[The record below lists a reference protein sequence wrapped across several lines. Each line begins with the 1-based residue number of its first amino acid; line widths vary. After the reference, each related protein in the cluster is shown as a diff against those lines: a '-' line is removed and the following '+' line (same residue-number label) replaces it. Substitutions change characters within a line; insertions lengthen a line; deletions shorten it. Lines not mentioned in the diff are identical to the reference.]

1 MSPSS
6 ASALPS
12 LGFCICEVRRSDR
25 NQVWIAVQ
33 TGRGA
38 WGQVPA
44 NRKVSAPATQPGG
57 GPETLRTA
65 RHTGSPLLLREA
77 GEGLAPSRGS
87 CSDMPGVAS
96 GVAGGNGRIWG
107 SRTGFRAGGGRKRG
121 QRFRD
126 PRCHG
131 VRQTRPAA
139 GVGPVPREPARCPL
153 SFQKGPRGLGCP
165 TARTLRGKEGKEG
178 VEDPGV
184 GARPGPCVLSSLLRV
199 RRAALSGTVITNPTR
214 LFNFKLK

>member
-12 LGFCICEVRRSDR
+12 LGFCICEARRSDR

-44 NRKVSAPATQPGG
+44 NRKVSAPATQPGR

-77 GEGLAPSRGS
+77 GEGLSPSCGS

-139 GVGPVPREPARCPL
+139 GVGPVPREPAQLPSVL
-153 SFQKGPRGLGCP
+153 SEGASGAGLPHRPDAAGQGGKRRRGGPRGRGQARAVRPIFPSPCP
-165 TARTLRGKEGKEG
+165 Q
-178 VEDPGV
+178 
-184 GARPGPCVLSSLLRV
+184 SSSV
-199 RRAALSGTVITNPTR
+199 RDGHHEPHTPL
-214 LFNFKLK
+214 